1 MTRVAGVDGCVAGWV
16 AVILEDGAFAESRL
30 AARFADLVDD
40 AAKVIG
46 VDMPLGSC
54 GFPRTADVAAREL
67 LGARRSSVFDPPPPE
82 VLDTADLATA
92 NQIARVT
99 YGRGVSAQAWT
110 LRTKMRDVEPH
121 WHASPDRIVEVH
133 PEVSF
138 RELGDGRP
146 MMHAKRTWAGFRE
159 RTALL
164 ARAGIELP
172 DDLGA
177 SGDAGADDVLD
188 AAVVA
193 WTAARRAAGTAKSI
207 PNPPDHDNAGRPV
220 AIWC

>member
-1 MTRVAGVDGCVAGWV
+1 VTRVAGVDGCVAGWV
-16 AVILEDGAFAESRL
+16 AVILEDGAFAAARL

-40 AAKVIG
+40 PASVIG
-46 VDMPLGSC
+46 VDIPLGSS
-54 GFPRTADVAAREL
+54 GFPRDADVAAREL
-67 LGARRSSVFDPPPPE
+67 LGPRRSSVFDPPPPE
-82 VLDTADLATA
+82 VLDAADLATA
-92 NQIARVT
+92 NRIARAT

-121 WHASPDRIVEVH
+121 WHAAPDRIAEVH

-138 RELGDGRP
+138 RELGAGQP
-146 MMHAKRTWAGFRE
+146 MAHAKRTWAGVRE

-164 ARAGIELP
+164 AGAGIEVP
-172 DDLGA
+172 DDLGRC
-177 SGDAGADDVLD
+177 GDAGADDVLD

-193 WTAARRAAGTAKSI
+193 WTATRRAAGTARSI
-207 PNPPDHDNAGRPV
+207 PNPPEHDDAGRPV